1 MVTIVKNSAGEFKTA
16 SQSTAGNAWIRLTSS
31 EVQFVNGRPSIA
43 KRSAIINQIEEVID
57 AVLAG
62 AKGDTLPGKIC
73 VQEFVAS
80 AVPVALVGTK
90 NREENIKRAAKVNP
104 QTGEILT
111 KNGEVIC
118 RFQMYDPN
126 CTMPDIFVQHDAT
139 AAAPAAAPVATTVE
153 TELPVN
159 D

>member
-16 SQSTAGNAWIRLTSS
+16 SKSTAGNAWIRLTSS

-43 KRSAIINQIEEVID
+43 KRSALINQTEEVID

-62 AKGDTLPGKIC
+62 AKGDTLPGRIC

-90 NREENIKRAAKVNP
+90 NREENLKRYAKANP
-104 QTGEILT
+104 KTGEILT
-111 KNGEVIC
+111 KNGEMIC

-126 CTMPDIFVQHDAT
+126 NNMPDVFVQHDAT
-139 AAAPAAAPVATTVE
+139 SAQTPAVIVAE
-153 TELPVN
+153 AEALPE
-159 D
+159 